1 METRL
6 PAEGSL
12 RSEISLVV
20 AAFTISFVVVGGG
33 IETVG
38 LFINALVR
46 NEGWSQ
52 LTLSFGVSV
61 GGLYAWTQSYG
72 SAVGVWCV
80 AMVAALLATLT
91 LPRSLP
97 ECAGAVA

>member
-1 METRL
+1 METER

-12 RSEISLVV
+12 PSAIPLV
-20 AAFTISFVVVGGG
+20 AATFTLSFVGVGGG

-38 LFINALVR
+38 VFINALVCS
-46 NEGWSQ
+46 EGWSQ

-61 GGLYAWTQSYG
+61 AVLCAWTQSYG

-80 AMVAALLATLT
+80 AMFAALLATLT

-97 ECAGAVA
+97 QCAGSVA

>member
-1 METRL
+1 MEAGLRD
-6 PAEGSL
+6 EGSL
-12 RSEISLVV
+12 RSSIPLVA

-38 LFINALVR
+38 LLINALVR
-46 NEGWSQ
+46 SEGWSQ

-61 GGLYAWTQSYG
+61 GALYAWTQSYG
-72 SAVGVWCV
+72 PAVGVWCV
-80 AMVAALLATLT
+80 AMFAALLATLT

>member
-20 AAFTISFVVVGGG
+20 AAGPVLI
-33 IETVG
+33 
-38 LFINALVR
+38 
-46 NEGWSQ
+46 
-52 LTLSFGVSV
+52 